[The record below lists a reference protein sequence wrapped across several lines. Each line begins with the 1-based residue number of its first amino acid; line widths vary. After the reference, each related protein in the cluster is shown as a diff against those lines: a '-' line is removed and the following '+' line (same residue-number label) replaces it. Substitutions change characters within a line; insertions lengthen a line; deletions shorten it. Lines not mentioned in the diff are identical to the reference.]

1 MIVCIDSCWELDPS
15 RGVQRHDPTSGL
27 LREFS
32 TWLDNCKRVSHITH
46 ARKVCV
52 RMRVSTLAVFVRMFN
67 NKSSSPGRFLASNT
81 ESLSYS
87 TGEMGKGTL

>member
-32 TWLDNCKRVSHITH
+32 TWLDNCKRVSHYH
-46 ARKVCV
+46 SRAEGLCAPA
-52 RMRVSTLAVFVRMFN
+52 RVSTLAVFVRMLN
-67 NKSSSPGRFLASNT
+67 NKSNLSAIPQGRWAKVKL
-81 ESLSYS
+81 
-87 TGEMGKGTL
+87 